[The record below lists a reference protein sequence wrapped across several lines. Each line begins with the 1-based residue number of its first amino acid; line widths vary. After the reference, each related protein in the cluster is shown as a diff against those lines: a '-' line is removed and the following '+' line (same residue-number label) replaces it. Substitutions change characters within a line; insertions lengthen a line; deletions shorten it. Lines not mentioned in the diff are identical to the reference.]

1 MASQRMTGKSPTDD
15 EDFESFQSADFE
27 TQGSY

>member
-1 MASQRMTGKSPTDD
+1 MASQRVTGKSSTDD
-15 EDFESFQSADFE
+15 EDFENFQSADFE